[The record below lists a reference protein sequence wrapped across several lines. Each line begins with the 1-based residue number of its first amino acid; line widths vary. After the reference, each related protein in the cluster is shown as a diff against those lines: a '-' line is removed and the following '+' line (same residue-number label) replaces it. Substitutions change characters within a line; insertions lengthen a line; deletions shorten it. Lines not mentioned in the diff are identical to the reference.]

1 MSMFKQDM
9 TPAQKVLALRRQ
21 GLTDNQVIQTLQRE
35 GIPSQQV
42 LEALEMADNQFNP
55 APMQG
60 APVMTPM
67 QMQPQSM
74 VPPQQNTD
82 SDVEELIEA
91 IIEEK
96 WQDVEKDISKVLE
109 WKESIDETIT
119 SMQNE
124 ITRLGKNFDD
134 LHKALLGKVEDY
146 DKNILHVGVQLK
158 AMEQAFS
165 KVLPVFTNNVQEL
178 DRITS
183 RMKRE

>member
-9 TPAQKVLALRRQ
+9 SPAQKVTALRRQ

-60 APVMTPM
+60 APVATPM
-67 QMQPQSM
+67 QQQPQSIA
-74 VPPQQNTD
+74 PRQNQTD

-96 WQDVEKDISKVLE
+96 WQDVEKDISKVIE
-109 WKESIDETIT
+109 WKDTVDDKIT
-119 SMQNE
+119 SIQSE
-124 ITRLGKNFDD
+124 LTRLGKNFDD

-146 DKNILHVGVQLK
+146 DKNILNVGVQLK

-183 RMKRE
+183 RMKR